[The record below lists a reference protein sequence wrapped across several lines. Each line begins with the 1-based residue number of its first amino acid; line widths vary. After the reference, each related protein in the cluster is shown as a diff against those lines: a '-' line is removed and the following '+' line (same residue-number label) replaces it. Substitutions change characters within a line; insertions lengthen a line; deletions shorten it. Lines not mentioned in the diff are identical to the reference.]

1 MQEVI
6 KSFAEQNRIDT
17 MRIVDITSLTL
28 EENRGYSYAILL
40 IKALPKEYV
49 DKLNRETETD
59 YTVFANH
66 ENTTDELADKLV
78 AVIQKEGYK
87 AISQS
92 EHGIGI
98 RGEYDEKTKS
108 SILPHKK
115 IAIMS
120 GVGWIGK
127 NNLLV
132 TEKYGAALSM
142 CSVLTDMPLYAEKTE
157 TILSNRCGD
166 CSLCVKICPTQAIHG
181 RKWELGISRDDIV
194 DVYRCVT
201 CLKCL
206 AGCRYSI
213 IYSRS

>member
-6 KSFAEQNRIDT
+6 KSFAEQNHIDS
-17 MRIVDITSLTL
+17 MRI
-28 EENRGYSYAILL
+28 
-40 IKALPKEYV
+40 V

-59 YTVFANH
+59 YTVLANH

-127 NNLLV
+127 
-132 TEKYGAALSM
+132 K
-142 CSVLTDMPLYAEKTE
+142 
-157 TILSNRCGD
+157 
-166 CSLCVKICPTQAIHG
+166 
-181 RKWELGISRDDIV
+181 
-194 DVYRCVT
+194 
-201 CLKCL
+201 
-206 AGCRYSI
+206 
-213 IYSRS
+213 